1 MRVGS
6 MLRPGLSFLAPAMF
20 VLGVFFFIPIGVSL
34 FLSATDFDMYALADS
49 GNARWVGLSNY
60 SHLLSDSLFW
70 KSLVNTLYFVCVGGP
85 LTVVVSLGAAL
96 LVSSKLTRFPV
107 LWRTIFFAPVVT
119 TLVAVAVVWKYL
131 YDTQY
136 GMLNYFLG
144 KLGLNPIDWLGDG
157 RWAMLAVILL
167 AVWKN
172 FGYNMVIVVAGLQ
185 SIPEELFDAARIDGA
200 GSWHTF
206 WNIKLPLLA
215 PTFFFV
221 GVTTMIGYFQL
232 FAEPQVM
239 TLGGPL
245 ESTYSLV
252 MYMYEQGFRFWRIGF
267 ASAIAFVLFLI
278 ILAATV
284 IQVRLQRGSNA

>member
-1 MRVGS
+1 
-6 MLRPGLSFLAPAMF
+6 LWFLAPAMV
-20 VLGVFFFIPIGVSL
+20 VLIVFFFLPILASL
-34 FLSATDFDMYALADS
+34 FLSATDFDEYALADS
-49 GNARWVGLSNY
+49 GNARWVGLANY

-96 LVSSKLTRFPV
+96 LVSSKLTRLQT
-107 LWRTIFFAPVVT
+107 LWRTVFFAPVVT

-131 YDTQY
+131 YDKQY
-136 GMLNYFLG
+136 GMLNHFLE
-144 KLGLNPIDWLGDG
+144 KLGVAPIDWLGDG
-157 RWAMLAVILL
+157 RWAMLAIIFL

-172 FGYNMVIVVAGLQ
+172 FGYNMVIFVAGLQ

-200 GSWHTF
+200 GIWNTF
-206 WNIKLPLLA
+206 WNVKLPMLA

-232 FAEPQVM
+232 FAEPYVM
-239 TLGGPL
+239 TQGGPL
-245 ESTYSLV
+245 YRTYSLV
-252 MYMYEQGFRFWRIGF
+252 MYMYVEGFRFWRIGF

-278 ILAATV
+278 VLLATV
-284 IQVRLQRGSNA
+284 IHVRLQRSSAV